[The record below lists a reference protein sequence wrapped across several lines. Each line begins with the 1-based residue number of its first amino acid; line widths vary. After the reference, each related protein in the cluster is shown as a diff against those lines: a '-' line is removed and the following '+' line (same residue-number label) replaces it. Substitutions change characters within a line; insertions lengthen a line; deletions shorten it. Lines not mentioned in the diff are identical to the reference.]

1 MRLPEPVRLLVEE
14 CVVAS
19 QAVVVD
25 LVIRGHYRKPVLEV
39 YLDGPGPVTTELCA
53 EVSKR
58 ISAAL
63 DGKDLISADY
73 RLEVSS
79 PGLDR
84 PLRYLWQYQKH
95 LGRPF
100 RFKLAS
106 PPEGSEPLTGTL
118 SAVEEDVLIVKTAE
132 ATETRVRFADVREA
146 RIVLPW

>member
-25 LVIRGHYRKPVLEV
+25 IVIRGHYRKPVLEV
-39 YLDGPGPVTTELCA
+39 YIDGPGPVTTELCA

-84 PLRYLWQYQKH
+84 PLKYLWQYQKH
-95 LGRPF
+95 LGKPF

-106 PPEGSEPLTGTL
+106 PEGSGELTGTL
-118 SAVEEDVLIVKTAE
+118 SSVENDVLAVKTAD

>member
-25 LVIRGHYRKPVLEV
+25 LVFRGHYRKPVLEV
-39 YLDGPGPVTTELCA
+39 YVDGPGPVTTELCA
-53 EVSKR
+53 EVSRR

-63 DGKDLISADY
+63 EGKDLISADY

-84 PLRYLWQYQKH
+84 PLKYLWQYWKH

-106 PPEGSEPLTGTL
+106 PEGGEALEGTL
-118 SAVEEDVLIVKTAE
+118 SAVEDEVLVVKTAD
-132 ATETRVRFADVREA
+132 AAETRVRFADVREA